1 MKGQEAGVM
10 APTGNIKYFVSY
22 FIVFAVV
29 AVLIV
34 NQSESRDS
42 NPAEQ
47 LTIQDPSTTSDEVV
61 YVDELVSLELSSLEK
76 ISAFEFLFSGDQ
88 DIEEEEPDADI
99 SENLSAIDD
108 PGTLYYPIILEASR
122 RYQVDPLLVKAM
134 IEVESGFN
142 PNAVSHVG
150 AQGLMQLMPST
161 AKYLGVEDT
170 FNPEHNINGGVKY
183 LKKLLDRFN
192 GDIRLALAAY
202 NAGSRKVRKYRGVPP
217 FSETK
222 NYIEKVFKLHTD
234 YKKSQSKSVKAVFIT
249 QS

>member
-1 MKGQEAGVM
+1 MNGQEAGVTS
-10 APTGNIKYFVSY
+10 PSGNIKYFISY
-22 FIVFAVV
+22 FIVFAVA
-29 AVLIV
+29 AVIIV
-34 NQSESRDS
+34 SHSESRNS
-42 NPAEQ
+42 NP
-47 LTIQDPSTTSDEVV
+47 V
-61 YVDELVSLELSSLEK
+61 EK
-76 ISAFEFLFSGDQ
+76 IASAVKSAPRISVLRGDDASSADRDFVFELLFTDFEDCDSD
-88 DIEEEEPDADI
+88 DMSLVVDLEEDADFSMI
-99 SENLSAIDD
+99 EG

-122 RYQVDPLLVKAM
+122 RYQVDPLLVRAM

-161 AKYLGVEDT
+161 AKALGVKDS
-170 FNPEHNINGGVKY
+170 FNPEHNIDGGVKY
-183 LKKLLDRFN
+183 MKKLLDRFN

-234 YKKSQSKSVKAVFIT
+234 YKKSESETVKRVFLSQS
-249 QS
+249 

>member
-1 MKGQEAGVM
+1 MTGQKDGAL
-10 APTGNIKYFVSY
+10 APTGNFKYFVCY
-22 FIVFAVV
+22 FIVFAVT

-34 NQSESRDS
+34 NHSESRDS
-42 NPAEQ
+42 NSTEQ
-47 LTIQDPSTTSDEVV
+47 LTSLSQTTVSTTVV
-61 YVDELVSLELSSLEK
+61 SMDNLVSLEIASHEK
-76 ISAFEFLFSGDQ
+76 ESAFEFLFSNYHEAVIELPEE
-88 DIEEEEPDADI
+88 DIEA
-99 SENLSAIDD
+99 LSAIDD
-108 PGTLYYPIILEASR
+108 PGLLYYPIILEASK

-161 AKYLGVEDT
+161 AKSLGVKDS
-170 FNPEHNINGGVKY
+170 FNPEHNIDGGVKY

-234 YKKSQSKSVKAVFIT
+234 YKKTESQSVESVFLT